1 MENKQLLYS
10 IESEEAILGTITANN
25 KYMLKVIGELEEK
38 DFYNSKNQMIYRAM
52 CNLYKNSISFDV
64 VVLSEKLSNEVK
76 NGAITL
82 TDIAEKTSHID
93 YGTLLSH
100 VKIVKEKSRERK
112 LVNACHRVISSE
124 GNVNSKINYLQNE
137 LLEVNQV
144 NRKDSI
150 KNISDVMFDTLEGIE
165 NTYNNEMG
173 VRGFKTGILSL
184 DKVMNGLNKKDFI
197 VFGAR
202 PSMGKTAFSL
212 AILNNIEV
220 NTLYIQLDMSTEGMG
235 QRLLAMNSGIEN
247 TVLAR
252 GKLNNNEWDKVR
264 DTFNYITAKKKNIF
278 IYEPSSITIN
288 EIRLVAKE
296 VQLKHGLDVII
307 IDHIGK
313 IKPSTKGTRYEQM
326 NVISNELKVI
336 AKELN
341 IAMVGLCQLSRA
353 TEQRS
358 DKRPFLSDLR
368 DTGSI
373 EQDTDVIGLL
383 YREGYYKAREE
394 GTDIQDDVLEINFA
408 KNRNGRTGAIYFD
421 YNLPTQRLTEKFG
434 K

>member
-1 MENKQLLYS
+1 
-10 IESEEAILGTITANN
+10 
-25 KYMLKVIGELEEK
+25 
-38 DFYNSKNQMIYRAM
+38 
-52 CNLYKNSISFDV
+52 
-64 VVLSEKLSNEVK
+64 
-76 NGAITL
+76 
-82 TDIAEKTSHID
+82 
-93 YGTLLSH
+93 
-100 VKIVKEKSRERK
+100 
-112 LVNACHRVISSE
+112 
-124 GNVNSKINYLQNE
+124 NVNSKINYLQNE

-150 KNISDVMFDTLEGIE
+150 KNMSDVMFDTLEGIE

-264 DTFNYITAKKKNIF
+264 DTFNYIAAKKKNIF

-326 NVISNELKVI
+326 NVISNELKAI

-358 DKRPFLSDLR
+358 DKRPLLSDLR

-373 EQDTDVIGLL
+373 EQDADVIGLL

-421 YNLPTQRLTEKFG
+421 YNLPTQRLTEKFE

>member
-1 MENKQLLYS
+1 
-10 IESEEAILGTITANN
+10 
-25 KYMLKVIGELEEK
+25 
-38 DFYNSKNQMIYRAM
+38 
-52 CNLYKNSISFDV
+52 
-64 VVLSEKLSNEVK
+64 
-76 NGAITL
+76 
-82 TDIAEKTSHID
+82 
-93 YGTLLSH
+93 
-100 VKIVKEKSRERK
+100 
-112 LVNACHRVISSE
+112 
-124 GNVNSKINYLQNE
+124 
-137 LLEVNQV
+137 
-144 NRKDSI
+144 
-150 KNISDVMFDTLEGIE
+150 
-165 NTYNNEMG
+165 
-173 VRGFKTGILSL
+173 
-184 DKVMNGLNKKDFI
+184 MNGLNKKDFI

-264 DTFNYITAKKKNIF
+264 DTFNYIAAKKKNIF

-326 NVISNELKVI
+326 NVISNELKAI

-358 DKRPFLSDLR
+358 DKRPLLSDLR

-373 EQDTDVIGLL
+373 EQDADVIGLL

-421 YNLPTQRLTEKFG
+421 YNLPTQRLTEKFE